1 MSGAERRR
9 VLLAVLVIVAL
20 FGGWRLLR
28 GWLSSGGPA
37 VASVVTASSRT
48 GKRSSKLVTHADTLA
63 LAALEHQPAVY
74 RGGRDL
80 FRYAP
85 EPAPPPPPKVAA
97 KTPPPPPP
105 VETAPAKPR
114 PPEIDLSY
122 LGSFGPDDRQ
132 IAVFTD
138 GKNIYNAF
146 EGDVLEG
153 KFIVAKI
160 GYESVDIAFVG
171 FPDAPPQ
178 RLPIGG

>member
-1 MSGAERRR
+1 MSDAERRR
-9 VLLAVLVIVAL
+9 LLLIILVIVAL
-20 FGGWRLLR
+20 FGGWRLFR
-28 GWLSSGGPA
+28 GWLSSSGGETMA
-37 VASVVTASSRT
+37 ATTTSGQRHGRSV
-48 GKRSSKLVTHADTLA
+48 KLVTHADTLA
-63 LAALEHQPAVY
+63 MAALEHQPAVY

-85 EPAPPPPPKVAA
+85 EPAPPPPKVAEKA
-97 KTPPPPPP
+97 ASPPAQVASSPP
-105 VETAPAKPR
+105 KPR
-114 PPEIDLSY
+114 PPQIDLSY

-138 GKNIYNAF
+138 GKKIYNAF

-171 FPDAPPQ
+171 FPDAPPR

>member
-1 MSGAERRR
+1 MSDSERRR
-9 VLLAVLVIVAL
+9 ALLVILVIVAL
-20 FGGWRLLR
+20 FGGWRLVR
-28 GWLSSGGPA
+28 GWLSSGRSA
-37 VASVVTASSRT
+37 ATAAIAESSHR
-48 GKRSSKLVTHADTLA
+48 GARSAKLVTHADTLSMT
-63 LAALEHQPAVY
+63 ALEHQPAIY
-74 RGGRDL
+74 HGGRDL

-85 EPAPPPPPKVAA
+85 APAPPPKVAKA
-97 KTPPPPPP
+97 APPPPP
-105 VETAPAKPR
+105 VETGPAKPR
-114 PPEIDLSY
+114 PPQIDLSY

-146 EGDVLEG
+146 QGDVLEG